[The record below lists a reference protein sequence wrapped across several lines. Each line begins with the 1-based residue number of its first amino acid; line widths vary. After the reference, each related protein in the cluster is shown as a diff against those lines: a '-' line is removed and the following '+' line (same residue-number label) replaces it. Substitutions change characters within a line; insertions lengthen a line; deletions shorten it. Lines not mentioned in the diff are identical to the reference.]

1 MIWDNGHAEF
11 GLEWGRIMVKCANSV
26 GKVESGV
33 DMHQILAKTLGNV
46 KAIYIVHGYTD
57 LRRSIDGLNITLE
70 ILRHRQ
76 EDECLYLFCGRRAD
90 RIKGLYRSNGRS
102 ALIVF
107 REDDRR
113 YHWPRKGNAVEKI
126 DIETFLAIM
135 AGEQVSF
142 PSNKSE
148 Q

>member
-1 MIWDNGHAEF
+1 MRIVAEYA
-11 GLEWGRIMVKCANSV
+11 GSA
-26 GKVESGV
+26 GKAEVSV

-57 LRRSIDGLNITLE
+57 LRRSIDGLNVTLE

-102 ALIVF
+102 TLIIF

-113 YHWPRKGNAVEKI
+113 YHWPRKGNAVERI
-126 DIETFLAIM
+126 DFETFLAIM
-135 AGEQVSF
+135 AGEQVPF
-142 PSNKSE
+142 PLNKSD
-148 Q
+148 